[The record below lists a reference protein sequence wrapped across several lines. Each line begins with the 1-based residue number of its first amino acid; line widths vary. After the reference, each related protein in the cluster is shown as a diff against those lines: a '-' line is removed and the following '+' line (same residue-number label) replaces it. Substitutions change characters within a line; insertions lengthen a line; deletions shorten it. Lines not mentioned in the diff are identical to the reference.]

1 MSELIQ
7 YLESNGIQYEAIPM
21 SHTVDFVIVFC
32 AVFAFAAA
40 LTFFLW
46 DRKLNGKL
54 TKNGVCLILFAV
66 VMFSIPG
73 IAAYMLRDKP
83 ETVIIHCTDEQFV
96 ELFKMG
102 YKLRLGDNTNEWVC
116 YGCEK

>member
-21 SHTVDFVIVFC
+21 SHTVDFVIVLC

-40 LTFFLW
+40 LAFFLW

-83 ETVIIHCTDEQFV
+83 ETVIIHCSDEQFV

-102 YKLRLGDNTNEWVC
+102 CKLRLGDNTNEWVC
-116 YGCEK
+116 YGYKK

>member
-1 MSELIQ
+1 MAELIY
-7 YLESNGIQYEAIPM
+7 YLEAKGIQYEAIPM
-21 SHTVDFVIVFC
+21 SHTVDFVIVLC

-40 LTFFLW
+40 LTFFLR
-46 DRKLNGKL
+46 DRKLYGKI
-54 TKNGVCLILFAV
+54 TKNGICLILFAV

>member
-1 MSELIQ
+1 MVELID

-21 SHTVDFVIVFC
+21 SHTVDFVIVLC
-32 AVFAFAAA
+32 AVFAIAAA
-40 LTFFLW
+40 LAFFLW
-46 DRKLNGKL
+46 DRKLNGEI

-73 IAAYMLRDKP
+73 IAAYMLRDQP
-83 ETVIIHCTDEQFV
+83 ETVRIHCTDEQFV

-102 YKLRLGDNTNEWVC
+102 YKLRQGDNPDEWVC
-116 YGCEK
+116 YGHGR